1 MRLLLIHLLL
11 LGLLASAAELPP
23 VVFVH
28 GNGDDATKWVP
39 TVWLFESNGYPKDR
53 LFAIRL
59 TDPVARR
66 EDSKPEAF
74 RSSTTDQASELAA
87 FVARVL
93 LETKAKKVALVG
105 SSRGGLTIRNYLR
118 NAGGWAVTSHAVLC
132 GTPNH
137 GVISVDGMP
146 DMEFNA
152 KGNFLRALNQGSETV
167 EGIRFLTI
175 RSDKQDKFAQPN
187 VGYDAPALQGAEDV
201 VLPGLDHR
209 EVAFHPKAFSVIYR
223 FLTNTA
229 PARLQPVAE
238 SAPVISGFIT
248 AFANGAPTNRPAAGI
263 PLQIFALRPGS
274 SERDGVPLLDSTTTT
289 AGAWGPLPV
298 APNRGYEFVLTAPE
312 GRTITYFI
320 TGIHRS
326 TTLLNLRLV
335 PPAPAPG
342 LQIHRPQGYFS
353 KGRDAVKINGLEL
366 ESIPPGI
373 PTRDSL
379 SIQPNG
385 PVTVELREELLF
397 ARPALRPGDTSIA
410 TFLWE

>member
-11 LGLLASAAELPP
+11 LGFLASAAEHPP
-23 VVFVH
+23 IVFVH

-39 TVWLFESNGYPKDR
+39 TIWLFESNGYPKDR

-105 SSRGGLTIRNYLR
+105 SSRGGFTIRNYLR
-118 NAGGWAVTSHAVLC
+118 NAGGWAVTSHAILC

-137 GVISVDGMP
+137 GVISVDG
-146 DMEFNA
+146 
-152 KGNFLRALNQGSETV
+152 
-167 EGIRFLTI
+167 IRFLTI
-175 RSDKQDKFAQPN
+175 RGDKQDKFAQPN
-187 VGYDAPALQGAEDV
+187 VGYDAPALPGAEDV

-209 EVAFHPKAFSVIYR
+209 EVAFHPKAFAVICQ

-238 SAPVISGFIT
+238 SAPVISGLIT
-248 AFANGAPTNRPAAGI
+248 AFANGAPTNRPAAGV

-326 TTLLNLRLV
+326 TNLLNLRLV
-335 PPAPAPG
+335 PPSPAPG

-353 KGRDAVKINGLEL
+353 KGRDAIKINGLEL

-410 TFLWE
+410 TFLGE